1 MSQKSLEIFPE
12 LIFPLDSIASKEIIG
27 SAGFIQ
33 SADSIASK
41 AFIDSGD
48 DIDSEEIIA
57 SAGSI
62 KSAGSIDSANFIDS
76 GDDIDLANLSAS
88 EEIIGS
94 AGSIDSTNFID
105 SGDDEDFID
114 SGAFIGSEDFIDS
127 GYSLDSEISLESED
141 SFTSANPILFQ
152 EIEVDSLTGV
162 PTDSTAYGRG
172 PRPRTTTAL
181 RDSQLAIRKFS
192 YNNLAEVTATVRVE
206 LSPFVKFFIK
216 EDLVDITLQASVWG
230 IDRRRNSHL
239 FNFSD
244 QLITGEGTYTFHT
257 FVNSNKLDE
266 DTGFFQDGPTDEI
279 ATQFR
284 LTSSDPAL
292 VGVNL
297 TAWTN
302 TVTGRY

>member
-1 MSQKSLEIFPE
+1 MSQQTLEILSDKQIAPSLLEPEYPE
-12 LIFPLDSIASKEIIG
+12 LIASVDSIAVE
-27 SAGFIQ
+27 
-33 SADSIASK
+33 DSIPVQYSL
-41 AFIDSGD
+41 
-48 DIDSEEIIA
+48 DSEISLEAEDYIPIQYSLDSEISLEA
-57 SAGSI
+57 
-62 KSAGSIDSANFIDS
+62 
-76 GDDIDLANLSAS
+76 
-88 EEIIGS
+88 
-94 AGSIDSTNFID
+94 
-105 SGDDEDFID
+105 EDFLN
-114 SGAFIGSEDFIDS
+114 S

-141 SFTSANPILFQ
+141 SFGSANPILFQ

-181 RDSQLAIRKFS
+181 RDPQLAIRKFS

-206 LSPFVKFFIK
+206 LSPLVKFFIK

-230 IDRRRNSHL
+230 IDRRSNSHI

-257 FVNSNKLDE
+257 FVNSHALDE